1 MLLTVHLYIE
11 SAIRHTC
18 MYLERL
24 LVSTQRLYRDN
35 LEGKT
40 IIIIVII
47 DTWYLSSIHHHRDSA
62 PERDIA
68 ILSVV

>member
-1 MLLTVHLYIE
+1 MLLTVHLYIG

-24 LVSTQRLYRDN
+24 LASTQRLYREN

-40 IIIIVII
+40 VIIIVII
-47 DTWYLSSIHHHRDSA
+47 DTYH
-62 PERDIA
+62 
-68 ILSVV
+68 